1 MNNIAEIIACI
12 IGINILAKIFF
23 GQVFMFKLSCFG
35 NSLFFYKTA
44 KLLQASNKVLPA
56 RWAK

>member
-1 MNNIAEIIACI
+1 MNNLTEIIAFI
-12 IGINILAKIFF
+12 IGINILAKIFG

-35 NSLFFYKTA
+35 NSLFFYKST
-44 KLLQASNKVLPA
+44 KLLQASNKVLSA